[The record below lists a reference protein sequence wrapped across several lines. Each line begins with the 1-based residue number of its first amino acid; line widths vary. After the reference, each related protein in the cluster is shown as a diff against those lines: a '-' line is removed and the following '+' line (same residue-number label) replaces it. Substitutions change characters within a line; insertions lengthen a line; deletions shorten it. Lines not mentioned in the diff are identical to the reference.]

1 MTKKLDPETKARK
14 ARVEDLGLVS
24 AERFSTKTKWR
35 ARISFVLPDGQKVVG
50 VFDHVGWNWPP
61 AEELAKMREALSRG
75 PAHMTGAWVRS
86 SRRSPPEE
94 PPQS

>member
-14 ARVEDLGLVS
+14 ARVKLLGIVP
-24 AERFSTKTKWR
+24 AERFSSKGKSS
-35 ARISFVLPDGQKVVG
+35 AHISFVLPDGQQVVG

-75 PAHMTGAWVRS
+75 PVHMTGARVRS
-86 SRRSPPEE
+86 SRRPPPEKL
-94 PPQS
+94 PQS

>member
-14 ARVEDLGLVS
+14 ARVKSLCLVPV
-24 AERFSTKTKWR
+24 EMFSTKTKWS
-35 ARISFVLPDGQKVVG
+35 ADIQFVLPDGQQVVG
-50 VFDHVGWNWPP
+50 VFDFVGWHWPP

-75 PAHMTGAWVRS
+75 PLHIGGGRVRS
-86 SRRSPPEE
+86 SRQRPPEE